1 MTCSTSPGS
10 RRGSFG
16 SSGKT
21 CSLPQVFTDVVESL
35 RAGAEA
41 KHLKLEAVLAGGTPQ
56 LIATD
61 RLRLQQILV
70 NLIDNAIKFTDR
82 GGIRLTGRMM
92 DRPGAEA
99 ALVLKIDDTG
109 IGMTA
114 EEMSGLFQP
123 FTGSDQRC
131 GTDPA
136 EPGWA
141 WQFAS
146 AWPGSSAAT

>member
-1 MTCSTSPGS
+1 M
-10 RRGSFG
+10 
-16 SSGKT
+16 
-21 CSLPQVFTDVVESL
+21 
-35 RAGAEA
+35 
-41 KHLKLEAVLAGGTPQ
+41 
-56 LIATD
+56 
-61 RLRLQQILV
+61 RLQQILV

-82 GGIRLTGRMM
+82 GGIRLNGRMM

-99 ALVLKIDDTG
+99 ALVLEIDDTG

-123 FTGSDQRC
+123 FYRVRPAP